1 MSGTEFKIWGV
12 QIGDQISPGHWALAS
27 LPPEMLFEVVLHS
40 GRHHSGIRDGPGWPI
55 QLPAVPTAPLALGKS
70 GLLKQVT
77 LPLPVATLG
86 P

>member
-1 MSGTEFKIWGV
+1 
-12 QIGDQISPGHWALAS
+12 
-27 LPPEMLFEVVLHS
+27 MLFEVVLHS
-40 GRHHSGIRDGPGWPI
+40 GRHHSGIRDGPGWSI

-70 GLLKQVT
+70 GLLKQVP